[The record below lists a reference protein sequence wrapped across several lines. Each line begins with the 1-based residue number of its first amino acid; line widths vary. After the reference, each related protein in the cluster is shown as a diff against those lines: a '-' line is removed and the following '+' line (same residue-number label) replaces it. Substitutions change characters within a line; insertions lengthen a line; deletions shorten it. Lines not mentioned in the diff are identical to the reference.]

1 MIGVVLGLQY
11 GDQGKGKFVDY
22 LLKDYDVSIRFNGA
36 NNAGHSVEVGNKKY
50 AVHLMPSGIFR
61 NKQCLVANECVLDPI
76 AFCEEIDYIKQNGFD
91 DSKIKIGS
99 RVSLICPFH
108 KHVDEY
114 FEQTSEVK
122 LGTTRRGVGH
132 AYADKM
138 RRFALRMQDCLLTK
152 QQINTKYINCL
163 QANEN
168 NMFKNDF
175 ENWKNE
181 FDLFFNCLMRL
192 KQYMCDVTDCFH
204 KYIKQNK
211 NILFQGAQSTQ
222 LDLTWGEYP
231 FVTSSSCLA
240 QNAMLSVGFRFNFDK
255 VYGVFKV
262 YTTRVGTGPFVTA
275 MDEQWDN
282 KTREIGKEYG
292 VTTGRPRKCG
302 WLDLIALKRSCLL
315 NGVTD
320 LCMVKSDVFDGYP
333 LVHACT
339 GYYNGQKV
347 IEHYPYTSEFEELQ
361 PVYSTFLGWENY
373 KDKNLDN
380 FISFIQSYTNVNVK
394 YLSYSPNR
402 EDVLER

>member
-1 MIGVVLGLQY
+1 M
-11 GDQGKGKFVDY
+11 
-22 LLKDYDVSIRFNGA
+22 FN
-36 NNAGHSVEVGNKKY
+36 E
-50 AVHLMPSGIFR
+50 L
-61 NKQCLVANECVLDPI
+61 
-76 AFCEEIDYIKQNGFD
+76 
-91 DSKIKIGS
+91 
-99 RVSLICPFH
+99 
-108 KHVDEY
+108 
-114 FEQTSEVK
+114 
-122 LGTTRRGVGH
+122 
-132 AYADKM
+132 
-138 RRFALRMQDCLLTK
+138 
-152 QQINTKYINCL
+152 
-163 QANEN
+163 
-168 NMFKNDF
+168 
-175 ENWKNE
+175 
-181 FDLFFNCLMRL
+181 
-192 KQYMCDVTDCFH
+192 CDVTNYFH
-204 KYIKQNK
+204 NCIVNNK

-240 QNAMLSVGFRFNFDK
+240 QNAMLSVGYRFNFDK

-347 IEHYPYTSEFEELQ
+347 IEHYPYTSQFEELQ

-402 EDVLER
+402 EDVLERLACRQVAAKDIMLKPNLLKK